1 MRRLIPVLA
10 AVLLAAGTVLTTA
23 GAARVGGTAP
33 HRASCTKEKVFLT
46 VTEGSIRYF
55 VGAPNH
61 LLPGASALLKPKRN
75 DTTILTACAFPAS
88 NVTLLENRGLVLTS
102 RDFSPSGNVTMTP
115 TGNGGNGFTSQLWDF
130 VSVGTSSA
138 TFQNAKTRLFLRV
151 RNNGPIIGQT
161 VTTGRTA
168 TAWTFS
174 RHQI

>member
-33 HRASCTKEKVFLT
+33 HRASCMKEKVFLT

-88 NVTLLENRGLVLTS
+88 KCDPPREPRADPDQQGLL
-102 RDFSPSGNVTMTP
+102 PSGDVTVTP

-130 VSVGTSSA
+130 VNVGTSSA
-138 TFQNAKTRLFLRV
+138 TFQNAKTGLFLRV
-151 RNNGPIIGQT
+151 RNNGPIMGQT
-161 VTTGRTA
+161 VTTGRAA

>member
-23 GAARVGGTAP
+23 GAARVGGTTP
-33 HRASCTKEKVFLT
+33 YRASCTKEKVLLT

-88 NVTLLENRGLVLTS
+88 NGTLLENRELALTS
-102 RDFSPSGNVTMTP
+102 RTSPP
-115 TGNGGNGFTSQLWDF
+115 A
-130 VSVGTSSA
+130 GT
-138 TFQNAKTRLFLRV
+138 
-151 RNNGPIIGQT
+151 
-161 VTTGRTA
+161 
-168 TAWTFS
+168 
-174 RHQI
+174 